1 MSYDFART
9 VPLDDP
15 DMIELEKFRAQFG
28 EDGNVIA
35 VGVRDSSLYQLKNF
49 QAYQQLTRD
58 IKKIPGVK
66 EAISLPVLP
75 LLLKDT
81 ANSKFYSRRIFP
93 DTITSQ
99 GELDSLLAIAVNQKI
114 YSDLLLNLTNGA
126 AMMAVSVPKEV
137 MNSSKREAVAQSL
150 QDAGKKFQE
159 QTNIQVHY
167 AGLPFIRTLV
177 ANAVRKEMQIFLY
190 GSALV
195 TGLIMFAF
203 FRSFKAVL
211 FSMIIIG
218 IVVSMD
224 VGNPCT
230 PWIQDYIAQRIDT
243 SRNCDHRYH
252 QCNLPPE
259 QISS

>member
-1 MSYDFART
+1 MNRIADFVIKYRLGLIILIALITVFMGYYASKVEMSYDFART

-49 QAYQQLTRD
+49 KAYQQLTRD

-99 GELDSLLAIAVNQKI
+99 SELDSMLAIAVNQKI

-137 MNSSKREAVAQSL
+137 MNSSKREAVAESL

-167 AGLPFIRTLV
+167 AGLPLSERWSQMPFE
-177 ANAVRKEMQIFLY
+177 KKC
-190 GSALV
+190 
-195 TGLIMFAF
+195 
-203 FRSFKAVL
+203 RSSYTDL
-211 FSMIIIG
+211 
-218 IVVSMD
+218 
-224 VGNPCT
+224 
-230 PWIQDYIAQRIDT
+230 PW
-243 SRNCDHRYH
+243 
-252 QCNLPPE
+252 
-259 QISS
+259 